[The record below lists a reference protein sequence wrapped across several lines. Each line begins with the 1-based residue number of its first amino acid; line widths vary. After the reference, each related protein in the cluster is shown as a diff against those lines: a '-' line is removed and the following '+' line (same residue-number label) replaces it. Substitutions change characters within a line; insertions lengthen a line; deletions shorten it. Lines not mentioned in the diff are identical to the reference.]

1 MQRNKPIKILLIV
14 GIITLGLTIVAA
26 TNGSYSSRLF
36 KPQIIKQKHMDN
48 DNLYEVLTS
57 YEIWEGTGTG
67 EVTTPDG
74 NIIHPWASWV
84 GTVRTAGGNKVITGT
99 WIDDDTSLSSPA
111 YGGFTGN
118 INANDSV
125 TNGIWWS
132 DNPQLPNSG
141 TWQAHFYM
149 PPNSSRMQGTWQYS
163 DQNASGNGTMDGY
176 RTQ

>member
-1 MQRNKPIKILLIV
+1 MKKIKKLKMLGV
-14 GIITLGLTIVAA
+14 VVFITIALAFVAA
-26 TNGSYSSRLF
+26 TNDGYSRGLF
-36 KPQIIKQKHMDN
+36 KPQIIKQKPIGNVD
-48 DNLYEVLTS
+48 LYEVLTS

-125 TNGIWWS
+125 TNGIWWADS
-132 DNPQLPNSG
+132 PQLPNSG
-141 TWQAHFYM
+141 SWKGLFYHPKPDTM
-149 PPNSSRMQGTWQYS
+149 HGNWHYS
-163 DQNASGNGTMDGY
+163 DQNGSGNGTIDGK
-176 RTQ
+176 RKP